1 MELMRGGAT
10 LARRSI
16 TAVVLV
22 WTMVMGCAVCWGQ
35 DADSLMARSVR
46 AMGNL
51 SGIKSFYMEQEV
63 NVAFMKL
70 PVTMY
75 IAPGKAYYMKTKV
88 PMMGWMIQCAH
99 DTVGW
104 TATGKEG
111 KMEVKSLR
119 RGAVDSLLGTSLPFE
134 APFSDIGKVR
144 LAGEKKFDG
153 ERCWVV
159 EPVEETK
166 GETKVYISKATGL
179 LRGVNAEGEAKVT
192 FDDYRSVQGMRIPHV
207 MKVKS
212 GMLTVTMKT
221 TKVLIN
227 EPIDEKLLERPR

>member
-1 MELMRGGAT
+1 MLVRRGM
-10 LARRSI
+10 
-16 TAVVLV
+16 TAVVLAWAV
-22 WTMVMGCAVCWGQ
+22 AMGCTVCWGQ

-51 SGIKSFYMEQEV
+51 SGIKSFYMEQKV
-63 NVAFMKL
+63 KVAFIRL

-111 KMEVKSLR
+111 KMEVKLMR
-119 RGAVDSLLGTSLPFE
+119 RGAVDSLLGSSLPFE
-134 APFSDIGKVR
+134 APFSNVGKVR
-144 LAGEKKFDG
+144 LAGEEKIDG
-153 ERCWVV
+153 ELCWVV
-159 EPVEETK
+159 ELVEETK
-166 GETKVYISKATGL
+166 GATKVYISKATGL
-179 LRGVNAEGEAKVT
+179 LRGMNAAGEAKVM
-192 FDDYRSVQGMRIPHV
+192 FDDYRSVQGVRIPYV

-227 EPIDEKLLERPR
+227 EPIDEKLLERPK

>member
-1 MELMRGGAT
+1 
-10 LARRSI
+10 
-16 TAVVLV
+16 
-22 WTMVMGCAVCWGQ
+22 
-35 DADSLMARSVR
+35 
-46 AMGNL
+46 
-51 SGIKSFYMEQEV
+51 MEQEV
-63 NVAFMKL
+63 KMAFMKL

-104 TATGKEG
+104 IAIGKEG

-119 RGAVDSLLGTSLPFE
+119 RGAVDSLLRSSLPFE
-134 APFSDIGKVR
+134 EPFSDIGKGR

-159 EPVEETK
+159 EPVDEAK
-166 GETKVYISKATGL
+166 GETEVYISKATGL
-179 LRGVNAEGEAKVT
+179 LRGMNAAGEAKVT
-192 FDDYRSVQGMRIPHV
+192 FDDYRSVQGMRIPYV

-227 EPIDEKLLERPR
+227 EPIDEKLLERPK

>member
-1 MELMRGGAT
+1 M
-10 LARRSI
+10 LARRGI
-16 TAVVLV
+16 TAAVLV
-22 WTMVMGCAVCWGQ
+22 WTMVMGCAVCRGQ

-51 SGIKSFYMEQEV
+51 SGIKSFYMEQKV
-63 NVAFMKL
+63 KVAFIRL

-75 IAPGKAYYMKTKV
+75 IAPGKAYYIQTKV
-88 PMMGWMIQCAH
+88 PMMGWMIRCAH

-104 TATGKEG
+104 TATGKKG

-119 RGAVDSLLGTSLPFE
+119 RGEVDSLLGTSLPFE
-134 APFSDIGKVR
+134 APSSNVGKVR
-144 LAGEKKFDG
+144 LAGEEKLDG
-153 ERCWVV
+153 ELCWVV

-166 GETKVYISKATGL
+166 GATKVYISKATGL
-179 LRGVNAEGEAKVT
+179 LRGMDAAGEAKVV
-192 FDDYRSVQGMRIPHV
+192 FDDYRSVQGVRIPHV

-227 EPIDEKLLERPR
+227 EPIDEKLLERPK

>member
-1 MELMRGGAT
+1 M
-10 LARRSI
+10 LARWGVM
-16 TAVVLV
+16 AVVMAWAV
-22 WTMVMGCAVCWGQ
+22 AMGCTVCWGQ
-35 DADSLMARSVR
+35 DADSLMVRSVR

-51 SGIKSFYMEQEV
+51 AGIKSFYMEQKV
-63 NVAFMKL
+63 KVAFIRL

-104 TATGKEG
+104 SATGKEG

-119 RGAVDSLLGTSLPFE
+119 RGAVDSLLGSSLPFE
-134 APFSDIGKVR
+134 VPSSNVGKVR
-144 LAGEKKFDG
+144 LAGEEKIDG
-153 ERCWVV
+153 ELCWVV

-166 GETKVYISKATGL
+166 GATKVYISKATGL
-179 LRGVNAEGEAKVT
+179 LRGMNAAGKAKVIFKVI
-192 FDDYRSVQGMRIPHV
+192 FDDYRSVQGVRIPHV

-227 EPIDEKLLERPR
+227 EPIDEKLLERPK

>member
-1 MELMRGGAT
+1 M
-10 LARRSI
+10 LARRGI
-16 TAVVLV
+16 TAAVLV

-51 SGIKSFYMEQEV
+51 SGIKSFYMEQKV
-63 NVAFMKL
+63 KVAFIRL

-75 IAPGKAYYMKTKV
+75 IAPGKAYYIQTKV
-88 PMMGWMIQCAH
+88 PVMGWMIRCAH

-104 TATGKEG
+104 TATGKKG

-119 RGAVDSLLGTSLPFE
+119 RGEVDSLLGTSLPFE
-134 APFSDIGKVR
+134 APSSNVGKVR
-144 LAGEKKFDG
+144 LAGEEKLDG
-153 ERCWVV
+153 ELCWAV

-166 GETKVYISKATGL
+166 GATKVYISKATGL
-179 LRGVNAEGEAKVT
+179 LRGMDAAGEAKVV
-192 FDDYRSVQGMRIPHV
+192 FDDYRSVQGVRIPHV

-227 EPIDEKLLERPR
+227 EPIDEKLLERPK